1 MKKLIVLL
9 LILVM
14 GFASC
19 KNSEKQ
25 IDKIEISKQYFKELS
40 HSDDSKISNCLT
52 DSITIIEGEYKI
64 IYSKKDYLELLKWD
78 AVFSPNYKILEI
90 EEAGGMVK
98 VKISKI
104 DKRIAFLQETPF
116 IMHQT
121 IKFQK
126 EKIISIETEY
136 LDFKEATWER
146 NKNTLI
152 SWIDKNHPELNG
164 FIYDQ
169 TESGGMKFLKAI
181 ALYKNRK

>member
-25 IDKIEISKQYFKELS
+25 IDKIEISKQYFKALS
-40 HSDDSKISNCLT
+40 DSDYSTIYNYLT
-52 DSITIIEGEYKI
+52 DSIATIEGEYEVT
-64 IYSKKDYLELLKWD
+64 YSKKDYLELLKWD
-78 AVFSPNYKILEI
+78 AVFSPNYNILEI

-104 DKRIAFLQETPF
+104 DKRIAFLQEAPF
-116 IMHQT
+116 ITHQT

-146 NKNTLI
+146 NKNRLI
-152 SWIDKNHPELNG
+152 SWIDKNHPKLNG
-164 FIYDQ
+164 FIHDQ
-169 TESGGMKFLKAI
+169 TESGGIKFLKAI
-181 ALYKNRK
+181 TLYKNRE